1 MDARH
6 SSYSLVAATYLDSIR
21 RLPNERID
29 ERQLSMKSVAPQGAV
44 DQPEFYAGAS
54 ASRPVTTI
62 SAQTTQYSLAQILG
76 VWLLAAAPMGLLA
89 WVVFPALVNRV
100 SMHPGL
106 LLWALMIAGLMWQVA
121 LALIILYRETGT
133 LSLPAIRHRT
143 WRQQTRD
150 PRTGQPRALL
160 WLWMLPFGLLVAG
173 FEFVVSP
180 RLMEAWTTAL
190 PFLAE
195 PPGYSM
201 ESLLQTPARWV
212 GAWYLLAFWVFQ
224 FIGNYLLGEEFLFR
238 SVLLPKMEGVFG
250 KWDWLA
256 NGVLFGLYHW
266 HKPWHIPSSIVSGI
280 LYTFPSRRL
289 RSTWFG
295 VILHG
300 ADGVFFLVMVL
311 GLVLGLT

>member
-150 PRTGQPRALL
+150 PRTG
-160 WLWMLPFGLLVAG
+160 
-173 FEFVVSP
+173 
-180 RLMEAWTTAL
+180 
-190 PFLAE
+190 
-195 PPGYSM
+195 
-201 ESLLQTPARWV
+201 
-212 GAWYLLAFWVFQ
+212 
-224 FIGNYLLGEEFLFR
+224 
-238 SVLLPKMEGVFG
+238 
-250 KWDWLA
+250 
-256 NGVLFGLYHW
+256 
-266 HKPWHIPSSIVSGI
+266 
-280 LYTFPSRRL
+280 
-289 RSTWFG
+289 
-295 VILHG
+295 
-300 ADGVFFLVMVL
+300 
-311 GLVLGLT
+311 